1 MCFAVSCLLYVRD
14 GQLWLLRVGVALRVL
29 LLLCHSCASCTY
41 MCSVWDIESGTEVS
55 GFANGNEAGKV
66 TALEFLN
73 PHDLTYLMTGTGELL
88 CVWGVGG

>member
-1 MCFAVSCLLYVRD
+1 
-14 GQLWLLRVGVALRVL
+14 
-29 LLLCHSCASCTY
+29 

-88 CVWGVGG
+88 CVGGWGWVGEWVDGGRMQVLLSYACFFG